1 MISYIRGMKR
11 YFWLIGLFVI
21 LAQESWA
28 FVVSDTL
35 IIDGETIYI
44 EERHTPIS
52 DSLNNSRKNDF
63 KEKKKP
69 VVWGIDAAYGVQITD
84 FSISN
89 FNNQDLITVSEFS
102 GLSKNAFYHS
112 GLSLGGYFRVH
123 RNIEIGTS
131 VNISAGGV
139 SESSALINTS
149 SNSVSFYW
157 NENQIQHVFQ
167 TEVQPQVFEL
177 DTAAVSIFSQDFK
190 LSSIQIPL
198 KFRFYVNE
206 FTAKSKWKAY
216 GEISPIYRSFK
227 LKTIATDSSQ
237 MLFINASGD
246 FESLNVV
253 DQRFQSFGV
262 LVGAGSEF
270 QLTKKLNAFVQA
282 NWSFPPVNVSESN
295 GANYFTQYSN
305 LFMGIRV
312 LMNDGK

>member
-1 MISYIRGMKR
+1 VISYIRGMKR
-11 YFWLIGLFVI
+11 YYWFIGLFVI

-52 DSLNNSRKNDF
+52 DSLSNSRKNDF
-63 KEKKKP
+63 KEKRKAP
-69 VVWGIDAAYGVQITD
+69 ILGFDGGYGMQMTD

-89 FNNQDLITVSEFS
+89 FNHQDLVSVNQFS
-102 GLSKNAFYHS
+102 GISNSMFYHS
-112 GLSLGGYFRVH
+112 GFALGGYIRVH

-131 VNISAGGV
+131 LNIFAGRV
-139 SESSALINTS
+139 SESTAFINTS
-149 SNSVSFYW
+149 SASVSFYLD
-157 NENQIQHVFQ
+157 EDRIQHVFQ

-177 DTAAVSIFSQDFK
+177 DTAAVSTFTNEFNFSSF
-190 LSSIQIPL
+190 QIPL

-216 GEISPIYRSFK
+216 GEISPVYRSFK
-227 LKTIATDSSQ
+227 LMSNSPEESQ

-246 FESLNVV
+246 FETLNLV

-270 QLTKKLNAFVQA
+270 QVTKRLNAFVQA
-282 NWSFPPVNVSESN
+282 NWSFPPVNKVSESGVN
-295 GANYFTQYSN
+295 FRTQYSN
-305 LFMGIRV
+305 LFLGFRL

>member
-1 MISYIRGMKR
+1 VISYIRGMKR

-35 IIDGETIYI
+35 IIDGETIYV
-44 EERHTPIS
+44 EEEHAPVT
-52 DSLNNSRKNDF
+52 DSIYRARQNDF
-63 KEKKKP
+63 REKKKP
-69 VVWGIDAAYGVQITD
+69 VIWGVDGAYGNQMTD

-89 FNNQDLITVSEFS
+89 FNNQELVSVNEFS
-102 GLSKNAFYHS
+102 GISNRTFYHS
-112 GLSLGGYFRVH
+112 GFSLGGYLRVH

-131 VNISAGGV
+131 INIFGGEV
-139 SESSALINTS
+139 SESTALINTAS
-149 SNSVSFYW
+149 TSVSFFLD
-157 NENQIQHVFQ
+157 EDQIQHVYQ

-177 DTAAVSIFSQDFK
+177 DTAAVSTFTNEFN
-190 LSSIQIPL
+190 LSSFQIPL

-216 GEISPIYRSFK
+216 GEISPVFRSFN
-227 LKTIATDSSQ
+227 LKSNSPASQ
-237 MLFINASGD
+237 MLFISASGD
-246 FESLNVV
+246 FETLNIV

-262 LVGAGSEF
+262 LVGAGAEF
-270 QLTKKLNAFVQA
+270 HLTKRLNAFVQA
-282 NWSFPPVNVSESN
+282 NWSFPPVNSAGSN

-305 LFMGIRV
+305 VFFGIRV

>member
-1 MISYIRGMKR
+1 M
-11 YFWLIGLFVI
+11 
-21 LAQESWA
+21 
-28 FVVSDTL
+28 
-35 IIDGETIYI
+35 
-44 EERHTPIS
+44 
-52 DSLNNSRKNDF
+52 
-63 KEKKKP
+63 
-69 VVWGIDAAYGVQITD
+69 QITD

-89 FNNQDLITVSEFS
+89 FNNQDLISVREFS
-102 GLSKNAFYHS
+102 GLSNNAVYHS

-131 VNISAGGV
+131 VNISVGGV
-139 SESSALINTS
+139 SESSAFINTS
-149 SNSVSFYW
+149 SNSVSFYL

-177 DTAAVSIFSQDFK
+177 DTAAVSAFSQDFK
-190 LSSIQIPL
+190 LSSFQIPL

-227 LKTIATDSSQ
+227 LKSIATDSSQ

-246 FESLNVV
+246 FEYLNLVN
-253 DQRFQSFGV
+253 QNWHSFGV

-270 QLTKKLNAFVQA
+270 QLSKRLNAFVQA
-282 NWSFPPVNVSESN
+282 NWSFPPVNISESN

>member
-44 EERHTPIS
+44 EEHDTPIS
-52 DSLNNSRKNDF
+52 DSLSNSRKNDF
-63 KEKKKP
+63 KEKRKP
-69 VVWGIDAAYGVQITD
+69 LIWGLDAAYGMQMTD

-89 FNNQDLITVSEFS
+89 FNNQELVSVNGFS
-102 GLSKNAFYHS
+102 GISNSTFYHS
-112 GLSLGGYFRVH
+112 GASVGGYLWVH
-123 RNIEIGTS
+123 RNIEIGAS
-131 VNISAGGV
+131 INIFEGGV
-139 SESSALINTS
+139 SESTALLNTS
-149 SNSVSFYW
+149 NTSVSFYLD
-157 NENQIQHVFQ
+157 EDQIQHVFQ

-177 DTAAVSIFSQDFK
+177 DTFSVNTFINVFN
-190 LSSIQIPL
+190 LSSFQIPL

-206 FTAKSKWKAY
+206 FTPKSKWKAY
-216 GEISPIYRSFK
+216 GEISPVYRSFR
-227 LKTIATDSSQ
+227 LQNSSSDASQ

-246 FESLNVV
+246 FEYLNIV

-270 QLTKKLNAFVQA
+270 QLRKRVNAFVQA
-282 NWSFPPVNVSESN
+282 NWSFPPINSSDNN
-295 GANYFTQYSN
+295 GANYFAQYSN
-305 LFMGIRV
+305 VFLGIRV
-312 LMNDGK
+312 LIGDGK

>member
-35 IIDGETIYI
+35 IIDGEIVYV
-44 EERHTPIS
+44 EERDIPLS
-52 DSLNNSRKNDF
+52 DSLSNSRKSDF

-69 VVWGIDAAYGVQITD
+69 MVWGIDAAYAMQITD

-89 FNNQDLITVSEFS
+89 FNNQDLISVREFS
-102 GLSKNAFYHS
+102 GLSNNAVYHS

-131 VNISAGGV
+131 VYISVGGV
-139 SESSALINTS
+139 SESSAVINTS
-149 SNSVSFYW
+149 SNSVSFYL
-157 NENQIQHVFQ
+157 NENQILHVFQ

-177 DTAAVSIFSQDFK
+177 DTAAVSEFSQDFK
-190 LSSIQIPL
+190 LSSFQIPL

-227 LKTIATDSSQ
+227 LKSIATDSSQ

-246 FESLNVV
+246 FEYLNLVNQNW
-253 DQRFQSFGV
+253 DSFGV

-270 QLTKKLNAFVQA
+270 QLSKRLNAFVQA
-282 NWSFPPVNVSESN
+282 NWSFPPVNISKSN

>member
-1 MISYIRGMKR
+1 M
-11 YFWLIGLFVI
+11 I
-21 LAQESWA
+21 LAQDSWA

-44 EERHTPIS
+44 EEHQTPIS
-52 DSLNNSRKNDF
+52 DSLNNSRKADF

-69 VVWGIDAAYGVQITD
+69 VIWGVDGACGIQFTD

-89 FNNQDLITVSEFS
+89 FNNQDLISVNEFS
-102 GLSKNAFYHS
+102 GVSNSTFYHP
-112 GLSLGGYFRVH
+112 GFAIGGYVRVH
-123 RNIEIGTS
+123 RNIEIGTAI
-131 VNISAGGV
+131 NIFRGGV
-139 SESSALINTS
+139 SESTAVVNTS
-149 SNSVSFYW
+149 STSVSFYLD
-157 NENQIQHVFQ
+157 EDLIQHVFQ

-177 DTAAVSIFSQDFK
+177 DTAAVSTFTNKFN
-190 LSSIQIPL
+190 LSSFQVPL

-216 GEISPIYRSFK
+216 GEISPVYRSFK
-227 LKTIATDSSQ
+227 LKSNSTEASQ

-246 FESLNVV
+246 FETLNLV
-253 DQRFQSFGV
+253 DQHFQSFGV

-270 QLTKKLNAFVQA
+270 QLTKSLNAFVQA
-282 NWSFPPVNVSESN
+282 NWSFPPVNTADSN

-305 LFMGIRV
+305 VFLGIRV

>member
-1 MISYIRGMKR
+1 MR
-11 YFWLIGLFVI
+11 YFLLIGLFVI
-21 LAQESWA
+21 LAQVSWA

-63 KEKKKP
+63 KEIKKP
-69 VVWGIDAAYGVQITD
+69 VIWGADVAYGMQITD

-89 FNNQDLITVSEFS
+89 FKQQELVSLNEFS
-102 GLSKNAFYHS
+102 GVSNSTFYHS
-112 GLSLGGYFRVH
+112 GFSLGGYLRVH

-131 VNISAGGV
+131 INIFGGAV
-139 SESSALINTS
+139 SESTAVINTS
-149 SNSVSFYW
+149 GTSVSFYLD
-157 NENQIQHVFQ
+157 EDRIQHVFQ

-177 DTAAVSIFSQDFK
+177 DTAEVTIFPKDFK
-190 LSSIQIPL
+190 LSSFQIPL

-227 LKTIATDSSQ
+227 LKGIATDSSQ

-246 FESLNVV
+246 FESLNLV
-253 DQRFQSFGV
+253 DRRFQSFGV

-282 NWSFPPVNVSESN
+282 NWSFPPVNKAGES
-295 GANYFTQYSN
+295 GLNYHIQYGN
-305 LFMGIRV
+305 LFFGLRI

>member
-11 YFWLIGLFVI
+11 YFWLIGLLLI
-21 LAQESWA
+21 LAQDSRA

-44 EERHTPIS
+44 EERDTPIS
-52 DSLNNSRKNDF
+52 DSLNNFRKKDF
-63 KEKKKP
+63 KERKKP
-69 VVWGIDAAYGVQITD
+69 LVWGVDAAYGIQMTD

-89 FNNQDLITVSEFS
+89 FRDQELVSVNEFS
-102 GLSKNAFYHS
+102 AISNNTFYHS
-112 GLSLGGYFRVH
+112 GLSIGGYLRVH

-131 VNISAGGV
+131 LNIFGGGV
-139 SESSALINTS
+139 KESTARTNTS
-149 SNSVSFYW
+149 STSVSFYLDGDR
-157 NENQIQHVFQ
+157 IQHVFQ

-177 DTAAVSIFSQDFK
+177 DTVAVETFTQEFNI
-190 LSSIQIPL
+190 SSFQIPL

-206 FTAKSKWKAY
+206 FSAKSKWRAY
-216 GEISPIYRSFK
+216 GEISPIYRFFK
-227 LKTIATDSSQ
+227 LKTMSNDASR

-246 FESLNVV
+246 FEYLNLI
-253 DQRFQSFGV
+253 DQNWHSFGV

-282 NWSFPPVNVSESN
+282 NWSFPPLNISDSN

-305 LFMGIRV
+305 LCLGVRF

>member
-1 MISYIRGMKR
+1 VNPYIRGTMR
-11 YFWLIGLFVI
+11 YFWLIGLFVLI
-21 LAQESWA
+21 AQDSWA

-35 IIDGETIYI
+35 IIDGEIVYLQ
-44 EERHTPIS
+44 ERDIPLS
-52 DSLNNSRKNDF
+52 DSLSNSRRSDF

-69 VVWGIDAAYGVQITD
+69 AVWGLDAAYGMQITD

-89 FNNQDLITVSEFS
+89 FNNQDLVSVSEFS
-102 GLSKNAFYHS
+102 GLSNGAFYHS
-112 GLSLGGYFRVH
+112 GLSLGGFFRVH

-131 VNISAGGV
+131 LNISVGGV

-149 SNSVSFYW
+149 SNSVSFYL

-177 DTAAVSIFSQDFK
+177 DTAEVSTFSQDFS
-190 LSSIQIPL
+190 LSSFQIPL

-227 LKTIATDSSQ
+227 LKSNSTDSNQ

-246 FESLNVV
+246 FEYLNLMN
-253 DQRFQSFGV
+253 QNWHSFGV

-270 QLTKKLNAFVQA
+270 QLTKRLNAFVQA
-282 NWSFPPVNVSESN
+282 NWSFPPVNISESN

-305 LFMGIRV
+305 LFLGIRV

>member
-11 YFWLIGLFVI
+11 YYWFIGLFVI

-69 VVWGIDAAYGVQITD
+69 VIWGADVAYGMQMTD

-89 FNNQDLITVSEFS
+89 FNHQDLVSVNQFLGIS
-102 GLSKNAFYHS
+102 NSTFYHS
-112 GLSLGGYFRVH
+112 GFALGGYIRVH

-131 VNISAGGV
+131 LNMFGGGV
-139 SESSALINTS
+139 SESTALVNTS
-149 SNSVSFYW
+149 STSVSFYLD
-157 NENQIQHVFQ
+157 EDRIQHVFQ

-177 DTAAVSIFSQDFK
+177 DTAAVSTFTNEFN
-190 LSSIQIPL
+190 LSSFQIPL

-216 GEISPIYRSFK
+216 GEISPVYRSYK
-227 LKTIATDSSQ
+227 LKSNSPEEGQ

-246 FESLNVV
+246 FETLNIV
-253 DQRFQSFGV
+253 DQRFQSLGV

-270 QLTKKLNAFVQA
+270 QVTKRLNAFVQA
-282 NWSFPPVNVSESN
+282 NWSFPPVNTADSN

-305 LFMGIRV
+305 VFLGIRV
-312 LMNDGK
+312 LMNEGK

>member
-69 VVWGIDAAYGVQITD
+69 VIWGADAAYGMQMTD

-89 FNNQDLITVSEFS
+89 FNNQELVSVNEFS
-102 GLSKNAFYHS
+102 GVSNSMFYHS
-112 GLSLGGYFRVH
+112 GFSVGGYLRVH

-131 VNISAGGV
+131 INIFGGGV
-139 SESSALINTS
+139 SESTAVINTS
-149 SNSVSFYW
+149 SASVSFYLD
-157 NENQIQHVFQ
+157 EDRIQHVFQ

-177 DTAAVSIFSQDFK
+177 DTATVNTFTNVFN
-190 LSSIQIPL
+190 LSSFQIPL

-206 FTAKSKWKAY
+206 FTSKSKWKAY
-216 GEISPIYRSFK
+216 GEISPVYRSFK
-227 LKTIATDSSQ
+227 LKSNSSEVPQ
-237 MLFINASGD
+237 MFFINASGD
-246 FESLNVV
+246 FEYLNLV

-270 QLTKKLNAFVQA
+270 QLTKKLNTFVQA
-282 NWSFPPVNVSESN
+282 NWSFPPISSSDNN
-295 GANYFTQYSN
+295 GANYFAQYSN
-305 LFMGIRV
+305 VFLGIRV
-312 LMNDGK
+312 LINDGK

>member
-1 MISYIRGMKR
+1 MKR
-11 YFWLIGLFVI
+11 HYWLIGFFVI
-21 LAQESWA
+21 LAQDSWA

-44 EERHTPIS
+44 EERDTPLS
-52 DSLNNSRKNDF
+52 DSLSNSRKNDF

-69 VVWGIDAAYGVQITD
+69 VIWGVDVAYGMQMTD
-84 FSISN
+84 FTISN
-89 FNNQDLITVSEFS
+89 FNQQDLVSVNEFS
-102 GLSKNAFYHS
+102 GISNSTYYHS
-112 GLSLGGYFRVH
+112 GVSLGGYFRVH

-131 VNISAGGV
+131 LNIFGGDV
-139 SESSALINTS
+139 SESTAILNAS
-149 SNSVSFYW
+149 STSVSFYLD
-157 NENQIQHVFQ
+157 EDRIKHVFQ

-177 DTAAVSIFSQDFK
+177 DTAAVSIFINEFN
-190 LSSIQIPL
+190 LSSFQIPL

-227 LKTIATDSSQ
+227 LKSMSNEASR

-246 FESLNVV
+246 FDYLNLI
-253 DQRFQSFGV
+253 DQNWHSFGV

-270 QLTKKLNAFVQA
+270 QLSKRLNAFVQA
-282 NWSFPPVNVSESN
+282 NWSFPPINISDSN

-305 LFMGIRV
+305 LCLGVRL

>member
-35 IIDGETIYI
+35 IIDGEIVYV
-44 EERHTPIS
+44 EERDIPLS
-52 DSLNNSRKNDF
+52 DSLSNSRKSDF

-69 VVWGIDAAYGVQITD
+69 IVWGVDAAYAMQITD

-89 FNNQDLITVSEFS
+89 FNNQDLISVREFS
-102 GLSKNAFYHS
+102 GLSNNAVYHS

-131 VNISAGGV
+131 VNISVGGV

-149 SNSVSFYW
+149 SNSVSFYL

-177 DTAAVSIFSQDFK
+177 DTAAVSAFSQDFK
-190 LSSIQIPL
+190 LSSFQIPL

-227 LKTIATDSSQ
+227 LKSIAANTSQ

-246 FESLNVV
+246 FEYLNLVN
-253 DQRFQSFGV
+253 QNWHSFGV

-270 QLTKKLNAFVQA
+270 QLTKRLNAFVQA
-282 NWSFPPVNVSESN
+282 NWSFPPVNVSEAN

>member
-1 MISYIRGMKR
+1 MNPYIRGTMR
-11 YFWLIGLFVI
+11 YFWLLGLFVI

-44 EERHTPIS
+44 EERHTPIT

-69 VVWGIDAAYGVQITD
+69 IIWGADAAYGMQMTD

-89 FNNQDLITVSEFS
+89 FNNQELVSVNEFLGIS
-102 GLSKNAFYHS
+102 NSTFYHS
-112 GLSLGGYFRVH
+112 GFCLGGYVRVH

-131 VNISAGGV
+131 INMFRGGV
-139 SESSALINTS
+139 SESTAVINTS
-149 SNSVSFYW
+149 SASVSFYLD
-157 NENQIQHVFQ
+157 EDRIQHVFQ

-177 DTAAVSIFSQDFK
+177 DTAAVSAFTNVFN
-190 LSSIQIPL
+190 LSSFQIPL

-216 GEISPIYRSFK
+216 GEISPVYRSLK
-227 LKTIATDSSQ
+227 LKSNSSESSQ
-237 MLFINASGD
+237 MLFINASGN
-246 FESLNVV
+246 FEYLSLI

-270 QLTKKLNAFVQA
+270 QLTKRLNAIVQA
-282 NWSFPPVNVSESN
+282 NWSFPPLNTSSSS
-295 GANYFTQYSN
+295 GANYLTQYSN
-305 LFMGIRV
+305 VFLGIR
-312 LMNDGK
+312 LLINDGK

>member
-11 YFWLIGLFVI
+11 YYWFIGLFVI

-69 VVWGIDAAYGVQITD
+69 VIWGADVAYGMQMTD

-89 FNNQDLITVSEFS
+89 FNHQDLVSVNEFAGVS
-102 GLSKNAFYHS
+102 NSMFYHS
-112 GLSLGGYFRVH
+112 GFALGGYIRVH
-123 RNIEIGTS
+123 RNIEIGS
-131 VNISAGGV
+131 AINIFRGGV
-139 SESSALINTS
+139 SESTATVNAS
-149 SNSVSFYW
+149 SISVSFYLD
-157 NENQIQHVFQ
+157 EDRIQHVFQ

-177 DTAAVSIFSQDFK
+177 DTAIVSTSTNEFN
-190 LSSIQIPL
+190 LSSFQIPL
-198 KFRFYVNE
+198 RFRFYVNE
-206 FTAKSKWKAY
+206 FNAKSKWKAY
-216 GEISPIYRSFK
+216 GEISPIYRSFT
-227 LKTIATDSSQ
+227 LKGNSSESSQ
-237 MLFINASGD
+237 MLFLNASGS
-246 FESLNVV
+246 FETLNLV
-253 DQRFQSFGV
+253 DQRFHSFGV

-270 QLTKKLNAFVQA
+270 QLTKSLNAFVQA
-282 NWSFPPVNVSESN
+282 NWSFPPLNFAGNN

-305 LFMGIRV
+305 VFLGIRV

>member
-1 MISYIRGMKR
+1 VISYIRGMKR
-11 YFWLIGLFVI
+11 YYWLIGLFVI

-52 DSLNNSRKNDF
+52 DSLSNSRKNDF

-69 VVWGIDAAYGVQITD
+69 VIWGADVAYGMQMTD

-89 FNNQDLITVSEFS
+89 FNHQDLVSVNQFS
-102 GLSKNAFYHS
+102 GISNSTFYHS
-112 GLSLGGYFRVH
+112 GFALGGYIRVH

-131 VNISAGGV
+131 LNMFVGGV
-139 SESSALINTS
+139 SESTALVNTS
-149 SNSVSFYW
+149 STSVSFYLD
-157 NENQIQHVFQ
+157 EDRIQHVFQ

-177 DTAAVSIFSQDFK
+177 DTAAVSTFTNEFNFSSF
-190 LSSIQIPL
+190 QIPL

-216 GEISPIYRSFK
+216 GEISPVYGSFK
-227 LKTIATDSSQ
+227 LKSNSPEASQ

-246 FESLNVV
+246 FETLNLA
-253 DQRFQSFGV
+253 DQRFQSLGV

-270 QLTKKLNAFVQA
+270 QLTKRLNAFVQA
-282 NWSFPPVNVSESN
+282 NWSFPPVNTADSN

-305 LFMGIRV
+305 VFLGIRV
-312 LMNDGK
+312 LMNKGK